1 MLNQYE
7 AEVIGRDELAEL
19 KQVTKQFV
27 AAEVLPEQTEW
38 ERDGAIPRA
47 LHRAAGDLGLIGAGF
62 PEAVGGGGGGLL
74 ATVAI
79 TEAGDEAGMSG
90 GVYASLF
97 TAGIAVPH
105 MVLAGS
111 AEQIDRFVR
120 PTLAGELIG
129 SLAITE
135 PSGGSDVGH
144 LRARAEREDDH
155 YVISGSKT
163 FITSATRADFVTTA
177 VRTGGPGA
185 RGVSLV
191 VVPTDTPGFGVAK
204 KLEKMGW
211 RASDT
216 AELFY
221 DRVRVPASML
231 IGEEGAGFAYISH
244 GFVSERVSL
253 AVQAYA
259 SAQRAL
265 DLTVQWCRD
274 RETFGKPL
282 IARDTVQAKL
292 AEMARRVDVARVY
305 TRRVAERWDEFTAA
319 GAAAAPEGDAEGLN
333 IVSAAAFAKN
343 TATINGEW
351 VNREAVQ
358 LFGGMGFMAESE
370 VERIYRDSPV
380 LAIGGGTVEILT
392 TLAGKH
398 LGYQP

>member
-1 MLNQYE
+1 MNTYE
-7 AEVIGRDELAEL
+7 SEVIGREEITEL
-19 KQVTKQFV
+19 KAVTKQFV
-27 AAEVLPEQTEW
+27 AAEVLPEQAEW
-38 ERDGAIPRA
+38 ERAGEIPRE
-47 LHRAAGDLGLIGAGF
+47 LHLAAGRLGLIGAGF

-74 ATVAI
+74 ATVAV
-79 TEAGDEAGMSG
+79 TEAAHEAGMSG

-97 TAGIAVPH
+97 TAGIALPH
-105 MVLAGS
+105 MVLAGTS
-111 AEQIDRFVR
+111 ELIDRFVR
-120 PTLAGELIG
+120 PTIEGELIG

-144 LRARAEREDDH
+144 LRTAAVRDGDD
-155 YVISGSKT
+155 YVVSGSKT

-191 VVPTDTPGFGVAK
+191 VVPTNTPGFSVAK
-204 KLEKMGW
+204 KLDKMGW

-221 DRVRVPASML
+221 DRARVPVSML
-231 IGEEGAGFAYISH
+231 VGEEGAGFSYISH

-253 AVQAYA
+253 AAQAYA

-274 RETFGKPL
+274 RETFGQPL
-282 IARDTVQAKL
+282 IARETVQSTL

-305 TRRVAERWDEFTAA
+305 TRRVAERWDEFSAS
-319 GAAAAPEGDAEGLN
+319 GAVSVPDGDAEGLS
-333 IVSAAAFAKN
+333 IISAASFAKN
-343 TATINGEW
+343 TATINSEW

-392 TLAGKH
+392 RLAGKH